1 MNVESVGAAFVNPA
15 QYVIP
20 LDIVC
25 ESCAVCESTG
35 KWIDRRGT
43 THECFACSGRGVVA
57 FESFELLP

>member
-1 MNVESVGAAFVNPA
+1 MGELPAVNPA

-20 LDIVC
+20 LDVVI

-35 KWIDRRGT
+35 RWTDKRGQVWD
-43 THECFACSGRGVVA
+43 CFACSGRGVVA